1 MKNTLF
7 LMTHLA
13 SGWESLAAKLEEC
26 PSIHV
31 FQTNLS
37 YHHPDDII
45 ALKKNSHKRKNSTS
59 IWADVIFHNK
69 DFTMK
74 RLCNYYNFIFWSC
87 DLEDCLEELIQKNNY
102 SKEQAKNYWNY
113 RNEGLRQYYKRCR
126 NSLWNP
132 ELNIET
138 ILSSIFR

>member
-13 SGWESLAAKLEEC
+13 SGWESLVATLEEY

-37 YHHPDDII
+37 YNHPDDIV
-45 ALKKNSHKRKNSTS
+45 ALKKNSHKRKNSAA
-59 IWADVIFHNK
+59 IWGDVIFHNK

-74 RLCNYYNFIFWSC
+74 RLCEYYNFIFWSAKI
-87 DLEDCLEELIQKNNY
+87 EDCLDELIQKHGY
-102 SKEQAKNYWNY
+102 AEEQARNYWNY
-113 RNEGLRQYYKRCR
+113 RNEGLRQYYKRCP

-132 ELNIET
+132 ELKIET
-138 ILSSIFR
+138 ILASIF